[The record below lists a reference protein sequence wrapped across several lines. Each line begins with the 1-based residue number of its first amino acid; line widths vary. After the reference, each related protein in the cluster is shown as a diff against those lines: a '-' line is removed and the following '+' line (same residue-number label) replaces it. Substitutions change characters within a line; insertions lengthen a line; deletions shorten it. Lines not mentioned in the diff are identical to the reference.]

1 MITFILIGVGAG
13 VLSGLFG
20 IGGGIVIV
28 PALILI
34 AKMPPLQAT
43 GTSLGV
49 FLLPVGILGALT
61 YYRAGNINVKV
72 SLLIAAGLFLG
83 AWFGAQIAQQLS
95 PVMMK
100 RLFAVLLVA
109 VAVRLWT
116 S

>member
-1 MITFILIGVGAG
+1 MITFILIGLTAG

-34 AKMPPLQAT
+34 AKMPPIQAT

-49 FLLPVGILGALT
+49 FLLPVGILGAMS
-61 YYRAGNINVKV
+61 YYRAGNMNVRV
-72 SLLIAAGLFLG
+72 TLLLALGVFAG
-83 AWFGAQIAQQLS
+83 AWFGAQLAQQLS
-95 PVMMK
+95 PMMMK
-100 RLFAVLLVA
+100 RLFSVLLVV